1 MGMSFSENYQNFK
14 IFFTFLLFWF
24 SIQFGEFVEDIVAY
38 FLVITLGILH
48 GANDLLIID
57 RVKRN
62 KNEFLKNLIIYL
74 IIILSC
80 VLLFFI
86 TPKIAILCFIVI
98 SAYHFGEE
106 HFGEALDVGE
116 ILNSLYFFFYGL
128 LIFAMIFFNSLTDVN
143 EIMNQL
149 VGSVFSVIQ
158 IDYLLFSSIL
168 IYAFLSAYYVFNKR
182 LKIEFIVKEIFYL
195 LLLFLV
201 FKTTSLILG
210 FAIYFIFWH
219 SIPSIL
225 HQVIF
230 LSGDLKKDSLII
242 YIRKAGIFWLIS
254 VFGMLLLYFFI
265 PQLDL
270 FATVVFI
277 ILFAVTAPHM
287 WVMFQMKK

>member
-1 MGMSFSENYQNFK
+1 MSIVLREYYQNFK

-48 GANDLLIID
+48 GANDLLIISH
-57 RVKRN
+57 VKKS
-62 KNEFLKNLIIYL
+62 KNEFVKNLVIYL
-74 IIILSC
+74 IIILVC
-80 VLLFFI
+80 ILLYFVL
-86 TPKIAILCFIVI
+86 PKVAILSFIVI

-106 HFGEALDVGE
+106 HFGDRLNVGS
-116 ILNSLYFFFYGL
+116 IISTSYFLSYGL
-128 LIFAMIFFNSLTDVN
+128 LVFAMIFYNSLSDVN

-149 VGSVFSVIQ
+149 VGSNFSSIQ
-158 IDYLLFSSIL
+158 IDYLLYISLTCFVL
-168 IYAFLSAYYVFNKR
+168 LNAHYYLNKR
-182 LKIEFIVKEIFYL
+182 FSLEYLLKEVFYL

-219 SIPSIL
+219 SVPSIL
-225 HQVIF
+225 HQILF
-230 LSGDLKKDSLII
+230 LSGYLTKTSVLI
-242 YIRKAGIFWLIS
+242 YVRKASLFWLIS
-254 VFGMLLLYFFI
+254 VIGMLLLYFFI
-265 PQLDL
+265 PEIDL

-287 WVMFQMKK
+287 WVMLQMKK